1 MPYSMN
7 NSMWVLVHLSPV
19 SACLIPTTNSMWVHC
34 VFSLSHYVS
43 QTLDP
48 QEVSGTWLCFCQ
60 AVSWH
65 LIPWTGGKWLKISAL
80 SGSLMSHVLFNDKQ
94 EVSDTFLVSGSLIMS
109 HPMTNRMWV
118 TPYFSISTC
127 LTHPMTNSWW
137 VILHFDLLPCS
148 LIMSDPIIQW
158 TTACEYHTEFV
169 SHHAVSCL
177 VPLPP
182 IAGKLWYIFSTCS
195 LNISLTTGGEWHYSS
210 FFAKWSC

>member
-137 VILHFDLLPCS
+137 VILHLSMQSHHVWSHHPMNNSMWVPHWICLSPCS
-148 LIMSDPIIQW
+148 LMPCP
-158 TTACEYHTEFV
+158 TATN
-169 SHHAVSCL
+169 S
-177 VPLPP
+177 
-182 IAGKLWYIFSTCS
+182 G
-195 LNISLTTGGEWHYSS
+195 
-210 FFAKWSC
+210 